1 MLATVLWLNDG
12 VSGQDPV
19 RHETTLDG
27 AHQSCDFLLSE
38 VLDCSIPDDVV
49 EFPLRDGSPDIS
61 QDVLDVVRCAVLPCA
76 GYCRRIEVD
85 SRDGGGLIRVE
96 VIGHEAIAAA
106 QFQHLRQLIGSC
118 GLQRERGIDPTLPG
132 I

>member
-1 MLATVLWLNDG
+1 MLGFDDRVP
-12 VSGQDPV
+12 GQNPV
-19 RHETTLDG
+19 GRKTAFDG
-27 AHQSCDFLLSE
+27 AHQIGDLLLGE
-38 VLDCSIPDDVV
+38 VLDRGVPDDVV

-76 GYCRRIEVD
+76 GYRRRIEVD

-106 QFQHLRQLIGSC
+106 EFQHLRQLIGSC
-118 GLQRERGIDPTLPG
+118 GLQR
-132 I
+132 